1 MEPDPGS
8 LTAGPWGRF
17 WPTGEWGWGPGGP
30 RTGDYPLVGRAESQG
45 FWPQGPGGQGLL
57 PGRPADQVRG
67 PLVEG
72 ARPQSSCGLRDL
84 RVAGLV
90 AGWGVS
96 GFTSCLV

>member
-1 MEPDPGS
+1 MEPGPGS

-30 RTGDYPLVGRAESQG
+30 RAGDYPVGRAESQG

-57 PGRPADQVRG
+57 LGRPADQVRG
-67 PLVEG
+67 PPVEG
-72 ARPQSSCGLRDL
+72 AASQGSCGLRGL

-90 AGWGVS
+90 VGGASVAPQ
-96 GFTSCLV
+96 LY